1 MILYMVSLVRCY
13 GSQAHRAGS
22 AGHRLPAEERQVQ
35 EIETLLENHVS
46 LIFPNFNHHGSPHH
60 TFTVGNQTF
69 CVAEPH
75 HSAFVKKVYV
85 DLFLEAM
92 EAVGLYDR
100 EG

>member
-1 MILYMVSLVRCY
+1 MDRKRIGLALQDIASRRRNVRF
-13 GSQAHRAGS
+13 R
-22 AGHRLPAEERQVQ
+22 
-35 EIETLLENHVS
+35 EIETLLENHVR

-75 HSAFVKKVYV
+75 HSPFVKKVYV

-92 EAVGLYDR
+92 EAVGLYER